1 MLSDDSRLAL
11 LAAGRVNA
19 LQRERDERACEGA
32 VLADLSRS
40 LAGGKQLADPPFA
53 LLLVRTLPPD
63 DRAAVALHAASTAAA
78 AAPAAALASAQPAGA
93 LGSGGAGP
101 GEASEV
107 AGEALGAAAAGAEV
121 EEEEEED
128 EEMDEEERAALA
140 QREEQRRQEA
150 KERGAAA
157 EQANVVVDFF

>member
-78 AAPAAALASAQPAGA
+78 AAAAALASAQPAGA

-107 AGEALGAAAAGAEV
+107 AGEAEKGAAAAGAEV
-121 EEEEEED
+121 EEEEEEEE
-128 EEMDEEERAALA
+128 EEMDEE
-140 QREEQRRQEA
+140 
-150 KERGAAA
+150 
-157 EQANVVVDFF
+157 

>member
-78 AAPAAALASAQPAGA
+78 AAAAAALASAQPAGA

-107 AGEALGAAAAGAEV
+107 AGEAEKGAAAAGAEV
-121 EEEEEED
+121 EEEEEEEE
-128 EEMDEEERAALA
+128 EEMDEE
-140 QREEQRRQEA
+140 
-150 KERGAAA
+150 
-157 EQANVVVDFF
+157 